1 MRHDKFPL
9 IPEQPAAPHL
19 VTPLPGPKA
28 KALVDRDQV
37 VTSPSY
43 TRDYPL
49 VMESGIG
56 SVVVDPDGNRFL
68 DMAAGIAVNATGHSH
83 PYVVEAIIE
92 QTRRFI
98 HMSGTDFFYR
108 PQIELAERLAK
119 LAPMSGRNR
128 VFFTNSGAEAL
139 EAAFKLSRY
148 HTQRQN
154 VIAFWGAF
162 HGRTY
167 GAMSLTGSKAIQQK
181 RFGPMVPGVQH
192 VTYPN
197 PYRPAGNVGV
207 DKIVDFTFDE
217 IERIFKRKVDP
228 SGVAAIFVEPIQG
241 EGGYI
246 VPPSDFFPRLR
257 ELCDQHGILLVC
269 DEVQSGFGRTG
280 RMWAVQHYGVEP
292 DIITSAKGIASGMP
306 LGAMIA
312 RESVMDW
319 PYGAHASTFGG
330 NPVACAASLATI
342 DLLEAGLIDN
352 AAKVGAHLQSKLREM
367 QKSMPC
373 IGDVRGKGLMVV
385 AEFIKPDGGKTPDPE
400 LRNKT
405 VMAAFNRGLLV
416 LGCGESGI
424 RFSPALTVSEAQI
437 DTAVKLLGEA
447 IAGAAL

>member
-9 IPEQPAAPHL
+9 IPEQPAAPNL

-49 VMESGIG
+49 VMQSGIG
-56 SVVVDPDGNRFL
+56 SVVVDPDGNHFL
-68 DMAAGIAVNATGHSH
+68 DMAAGIAVNASGHSH

-92 QTRRFI
+92 QTERFI
-98 HMSGTDFFYR
+98 HMSGTDFFYQT
-108 PQIELAERLAK
+108 QIELAERLAK
-119 LAPMSGRNR
+119 LAPMSGKNR

-139 EAAFKLSRY
+139 EAALKLARY
-148 HTQRQN
+148 HTGRQN

-167 GAMSLTGSKAIQQK
+167 GAMSLTGSKAIQSN
-181 RFGPMVPGVQH
+181 RFGPLVPGIHH

-197 PYRPAGNVGV
+197 PFRPAGNVNPEKV
-207 DKIVDFTFDE
+207 VDFTLGE
-217 IERIFKRKVDP
+217 IDRLFKRKADP
-228 SGVAAIFVEPIQG
+228 SDVAAIFVEPIQG

-246 VPPSDFFPRLR
+246 VPPEDFFPRLR
-257 ELCDQHGILLVC
+257 ELCDKHGILMVC
-269 DEVQSGFGRTG
+269 DEVQAGFGRTG
-280 RMWAVQHYGVEP
+280 KMWAVEHYGVEP

-312 RESVMDW
+312 KESVMNW
-319 PYGAHASTFGG
+319 PYGSHASTFGG

-342 DLLEAGLIDN
+342 DLLQAGLIDN
-352 AAKVGAHLQSKLREM
+352 ASQVGGHLQKKLAELED
-367 QKSMPC
+367 KHDC

-385 AEFIKPDGGKTPDPE
+385 TEFIKTDGTKAPDAE
-400 LRNKT
+400 LRNKV
-405 VMAAFNRGLLV
+405 VMAAFDRGLLV

-424 RFSPALTVSEAQI
+424 RFSPALTVSAEQI
-437 DTAVKLLGEA
+437 DTAVKLLGES
-447 IAGAAL
+447 IAAVS

>member
-1 MRHDKFPL
+1 MRHDKYPL
-9 IPEQPAAPHL
+9 IPQQPAAPKL
-19 VTPLPGPKA
+19 VTDLPGPKA
-28 KALVDRDQV
+28 KALTERDQK

-56 SVVVDPDGNRFL
+56 SVVVDPDGNHFL
-68 DMAAGIAVNATGHSH
+68 DMAAGIAVTASGHSH

-92 QTRRFI
+92 QTQRFI
-98 HMSGTDFFYR
+98 HMSGTDFFYQS
-108 PQIELAERLAK
+108 QIELAERLAK
-119 LAPMSGRNR
+119 LAPMSGKNR

-139 EAAFKLSRY
+139 EAAFKLTRH
-148 HTQRQN
+148 HTGRQH
-154 VIAFWGAF
+154 VLAFWGAF

-167 GAMSLTGSKAIQQK
+167 GAMSLTGSKAIQRK

-197 PYRPAGNVGV
+197 PFRPAGGV
-207 DKIVDFTFDE
+207 KPDKVVDFTFDE
-217 IERIFKRKVDP
+217 IERLFTRKVDP
-228 SGVAAIFVEPIQG
+228 SVLAAIFVEPIQG

-246 VPPSDFFPRLR
+246 VPPADFFPRLR
-257 ELCDQHGILLVC
+257 ELCDKHGILMVC
-269 DEVQSGFGRTG
+269 DEVQAGFGRTG
-280 RMWAVQHYGVEP
+280 RMWACQHYGVEP

-312 RESVMDW
+312 KESVMDW

-342 DLLEAGLIDN
+342 DLLEAGLTDN
-352 AAKVGAHLQSKLREM
+352 AAKVGDHLQTKLHELQ
-367 QKSMPC
+367 QKFPA

-385 AEFIKPDGGKTPDPE
+385 AEFVKTDGSNAPDPD
-400 LRNKT
+400 LRNKI
-405 VMAAFNRGLLV
+405 VMASFDKGLLV

-424 RFSPALTVSEAQI
+424 RFSPALTVSADQI
-437 DTAVKLLGEA
+437 DTAVKLMGEA
-447 IAGAAL
+447 IAEVSA